1 MWPRSRTQWRPP
13 RPPAEPQSF
22 FLPVQ
27 HPAESSPVGPEIL
40 SIIILA
46 AMFVVATVLPV
57 NMGALAFVGAF
68 VLGVFVLG
76 MDSDQILEAFPGGL
90 FLTIVGVTYLFAIAQ
105 KNGTVDLLVRGA
117 VRLVG
122 SRVALIPW
130 VMFLITAVITAVG
143 ALSPAAV
150 AIIAPIALSFAAR
163 HRLNPLMMGMMVIHG
178 AQAGGFSPIAVYGV
192 TVNGIVDQT
201 GLDVSPVVVFLS
213 SFFVNLVIAVGL
225 FVALSGKGPASRRA
239 EDFAERAS
247 RARLSRSRAA
257 TAAGATATPAGAAT
271 STATGPATGTATDT
285 ATGDDARSDVDFR
298 GHGSGMYG
306 PTDPA
311 APAAPRAAGEGIGP
325 QIATLVG
332 LVVLA
337 VVALGFG
344 VDVGFVAITIAVLLA
359 LVSPQ
364 AQKGAVNRIDWS
376 TVLLLG
382 GMLTFVGVLQEAGT
396 IDYVS
401 DGVAGL
407 GVPLVAA
414 LLICYIGAVVSAFA
428 SSTAILAALIPLAV
442 PFLMTGQIGA
452 AGLITALAVSST
464 IVDVS
469 PFSTNGALVL
479 ANAPESMD
487 RERFYKQILVYATGV
502 VVLGPLLVWA
512 ILVVPGWL

>member
-1 MWPRSRTQWRPP
+1 M
-13 RPPAEPQSF
+13 
-22 FLPVQ
+22 
-27 HPAESSPVGPEIL
+27 GPEVL
-40 SIIILA
+40 SIVILA

-76 MDSDQILEAFPGGL
+76 MDTDQILEAFPGGL

-105 KNGTVDLLVRGA
+105 KNGTVDLLVQGA

-130 VMFLITAVITAVG
+130 IMFLITAVITAVG

-150 AIIAPIALSFAAR
+150 AIIAPIALSFAAKYR
-163 HRLNPLMMGMMVIHG
+163 INPLMMGMMVIHG
-178 AQAGGFSPIAVYGV
+178 AQGGGFSPIAVYGV
-192 TVNGIVDQT
+192 TVNGIVAES
-201 GLDVSPVVVFLS
+201 GLDVSPTAVFLS
-213 SFFVNLVIAVGL
+213 SLVFNLLIAVGL
-225 FVALSGKGPASRRA
+225 FLVLGGRGLLSARA
-239 EDFAERAS
+239 EDFVERAS
-247 RARLSRSRAA
+247 EARLARSRIAH
-257 TAAGATATPAGAAT
+257 G
-271 STATGPATGTATDT
+271 
-285 ATGDDARSDVDFR
+285 GDKDVDFK
-298 GHGSGMYG
+298 GFGSGMYG

-311 APAAPRAAGEGIGP
+311 GSSEAPARREGLGP
-325 QIATLVG
+325 QVATIIG

-364 AQKGAVNRIDWS
+364 AQKGAVNKIDWS
-376 TVLLLG
+376 TVLLLA

-396 IDYVS
+396 IEYVS
-401 DGVAGL
+401 NGVAGM
-407 GVPLVAA
+407 GVPLLAA

-442 PFLMTGQIGA
+442 PFLLSGQIGA
-452 AGLITALAVSST
+452 AGLICALAVSST

-487 RERFYKQILVYATGV
+487 RDRFYKQILVYATGV
-502 VVLGPLLVWA
+502 VVIGPLLAWGVMVA
-512 ILVVPGWL
+512 PGWL